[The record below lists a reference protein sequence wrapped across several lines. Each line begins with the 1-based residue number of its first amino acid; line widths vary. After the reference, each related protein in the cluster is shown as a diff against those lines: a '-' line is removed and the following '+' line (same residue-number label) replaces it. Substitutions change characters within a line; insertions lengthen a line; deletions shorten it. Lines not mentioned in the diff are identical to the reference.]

1 VWLRRL
7 PDRGCAATA
16 QCPSSWDAADVSG
29 VAVVRAAS
37 AADLLEVPD
46 VEAAADELFRARGVL
61 DLPPAASAVERARAW
76 LVLVV
81 GRPVQGFAVLER
93 VDGDVHL
100 EQLSV
105 HPSAMRRGRGAAL
118 LEAVVSAAWATGARR
133 VTLLTYADV
142 PWNAPWYARHGW
154 RVTDDLGPE
163 LRALAESEVEM
174 GLARHGCRVAMARP
188 VYQATPVLPQVGQE
202 PPL

>member
-1 VWLRRL
+1 VT
-7 PDRGCAATA
+7 GAA
-16 QCPSSWDAADVSG
+16 
-29 VAVVRAAS
+29 AVRVAS
-37 AADLLEVPD
+37 AADLLEVPG

-61 DLPPAASAVERARAW
+61 DLPPAASAQERARAW
-76 LVLVV
+76 RVLVV
-81 GRPVQGFAVLER
+81 GRAVAGVAVLER

-105 HPSAMRRGRGAAL
+105 HPSAMRRGIGAAL
-118 LEAVVSAAWATGARR
+118 LAATVQHARAAGARR

-154 RVTDDLGPE
+154 RETDDLGPQ
-163 LRALAESEVEM
+163 LRALAEHEVEL
-174 GLARHGCRVAMARP
+174 GLARHGRRVAMARTA
-188 VYQATPVLPQVGQE
+188 YQAGQVSPQVLQE

>member
-1 VWLRRL
+1 MTGV
-7 PDRGCAATA
+7 
-16 QCPSSWDAADVSG
+16 
-29 VAVVRAAS
+29 VAVRVAS
-37 AADLLEVPD
+37 AADLQEVPG

-61 DLPPAASAVERARAW
+61 DLPPAASAAERARAW
-76 LVLVV
+76 RVLVA

-93 VDGDVHL
+93 VDGDVHV

-105 HPSAMRRGRGAAL
+105 HPSAMRRGVGAAL
-118 LEAVVSAAWATGARR
+118 LSASVDQTRGAGARR

-163 LRALAESEVEM
+163 LRSLADHEVEL
-174 GLARHGCRVAMARP
+174 GLTRHGRRVAMARP
-188 VYQATPVLPQVGQE
+188 VYLATRVPPQVGQE